1 MDFLFQKKFREA
13 LCSRMRSSRKQE
25 YEQLALQ
32 YKDDKKWNEFYE
44 EAFTPTLTVEETKKL
59 LDDGSCE
66 SEWELL

>member
-1 MDFLFQKKFREA
+1 
-13 LCSRMRSSRKQE
+13 MRSSRKQE

-59 LDDGSCE
+59 LHDGSCE